1 MADERSIGQRVGTY
15 RRLRGMS
22 QQHLADLVGVTRSYI
37 SMIEGGRRP
46 VDKRETLYGL
56 CTALQVSVADLT
68 GQPYEP
74 VDREQVQARAQIPA
88 IELALMTE
96 GHNHQGPLRPL
107 ATLDAEA
114 DQALRLRMQGQYL
127 GFTRLLPGLL
137 SQLQVRVRSSD
148 EATRVSALH
157 ALIRAAFVCSLGAKE
172 LGFTSLAWVSSRMS
186 LDAARQV
193 QDPLAMAGAAY
204 PRAQILLASNAP
216 EHARATS
223 QHAADSLQPH
233 ARTGPA
239 LQMYGMLHL
248 QAALSSTIL
257 ARQQPGR
264 ATSHLD
270 TARSHLSEAKTT
282 AARTGEGAE
291 DSSTYQLTFGPTN
304 VGVWELS
311 LAMERD
317 EPGRVHQASNTINP
331 TAMNPNRLSRYYVEQ
346 GRAHARLREHDQ
358 ALAMLLR
365 AEHAC
370 PQYIRTLPVVR
381 ELVGFMVRDARRGA
395 VPDRL
400 SALARRCGAVPQTS

>member
-107 ATLDAEA
+107 ATLDTEA
-114 DQALRLRMQGQYL
+114 DRALILIGEGRYAAMA
-127 GFTRLLPGLL
+127 TMLPGLL
-137 SQLQVRVRSSD
+137 DELQIYARSTR
-148 EATRVSALH
+148 EATRSRALQ
-157 ALIRAAFVCSLGAKE
+157 ALPRAAFASSALARGLG
-172 LGFTSLAWVSSRMS
+172 LTLLAWTSAQTASDLARRS
-186 LDAARQV
+186 EDPAAV
-193 QDPLAMAGAAY
+193 AATSFQ
-204 PRAQILLASNAP
+204 RAEILLTSA
-216 EHARATS
+216 ATR
-223 QHAADSLQPH
+223 QALPVAERAADTVQPH
-233 ARTGPA
+233 AGTGPE
-239 LQMYGMLHL
+239 LELYGMLHL
-248 QAALSSTIL
+248 HAAFAATIL
-257 ARQQPGR
+257 ARQEPAAG
-264 ATSHLD
+264 TSYLD
-270 TARSHLSEAKTT
+270 TARSHLDEARS
-282 AARTGEGAE
+282 AAAKTGEGSA
-291 DSSTYQLTFGPTN
+291 YRLMFGPAN

-311 LAMERD
+311 LAMERG
-317 EPGRVHQASNTINP
+317 EPGLVHQLAPGIDP
-331 TAMNPNRLSRYYVEQ
+331 TGMTPNRLSRYYVEQ

-365 AEHAC
+365 GEHAC
-370 PQYIRTLPVVR
+370 PTEVRSLPVVR
-381 ELVGFMVRDARRGA
+381 ELVTFMVRDARRRA
-395 VPDRL
+395 VSERL
-400 SALARRCGAVPQTS
+400 GALARRCGAVPHHVR